1 MRGQGRCRKDH
12 DDEDQSTLE
21 RGTLGIGQQRHREA
35 ELHRVAHNRNRREGE
50 IQPSRELRE
59 KFPAR

>member
-35 ELHRVAHNRNRREGE
+35 ELHRVAHSRNRR
-50 IQPSRELRE
+50 
-59 KFPAR
+59 